1 MGRMQAEHLLF
12 RGYRRIAYA
21 RLAEARDDVLLAA
34 REQGVRDA
42 CRAAGAPEPR

>member
-1 MGRMQAEHLLF
+1 MQAEHLLA
-12 RGYRRIAYA
+12 RGFERIAYA

-42 CRAAGAPEPR
+42 CRAARRP